1 MMDSMDL
8 CCATHEFLPRDTPL
22 VSSQHV
28 SCHSVPSDNMLLLL
42 VAHSTCGHSVL
53 ADNTAL
59 GQIMC
64 LVDITGLF
72 QLLQRRRGRK
82 GAVFLDQFPTV
93 YHLKTDLTPR
103 CSCKLVH
110 QITVEK

>member
-1 MMDSMDL
+1 MP
-8 CCATHEFLPRDTPL
+8 HEFLPKDTPL

-42 VAHSTCGHSVL
+42 VAHSACGHSVL
-53 ADNTAL
+53 AENTAL

-64 LVDITGLF
+64 LVDVTGLL
-72 QLLQRRRGRK
+72 QLVQRRRGRN

-93 YHLKTDLTPR
+93 YPLKTDPAP
-103 CSCKLVH
+103 CKLGH